1 MVGTNFEIFSK
12 CFINYTKGHIFLEKV
27 ALRKEYFGP
36 FAILVLV
43 VCRQNGTTITLKKG
57 VPEHI
62 TYMLENMV
70 VSRIQHNIGTKARK
84 IYTDRLN
91 N

>member
-1 MVGTNFEIFSK
+1 VFHQLYQGPHILAFR
-12 CFINYTKGHIFLEKV
+12 TKILEKV

-57 VPEHI
+57 MPEHI

-84 IYTDRLN
+84 IYIDRLN